1 MKHNTFTRL
10 AALALS
16 LVLALSLAACGSKDN
31 NPNDTTGDKDAAAAT
46 TVKIGVPND
55 TTNEARALLLLQENG
70 IIKLA
75 DGVGITATKND
86 IVENPYNVEIV
97 EAEAAQLPNL
107 LPDVDYAVINS
118 NYAINAGL
126 NPVNDSLL
134 IEGSASAYANIL
146 AVKEGNE
153 NEPKI
158 LALKAALESKQVAD
172 YISETYNGSVVSVVE
187 NPTDGYDASVDY
199 DALKGQ
205 TITIAASPAPHA
217 EILEVVKT
225 ILADKGVTLDIQ
237 VYNDYV
243 VPNTVVDDG
252 TVDANY
258 FQHLPYLEDFNAQN
272 GTHIVSIAAIHV
284 EPMGLYG
291 GKQTT
296 LDALSTSAQ

>member
-1 MKHNTFTRL
+1 MKRTYFTRL
-10 AALALS
+10 AALALT
-16 LVLALSLAACGSKDN
+16 LILALSLTACGGKDTN
-31 NPNDTTGDKDAAAAT
+31 TDADNSGDTKTA
-46 TVKIGVPND
+46 VKIGVPND

-75 DGVGITATKND
+75 DGAGITATKND
-86 IVENPYNVEIV
+86 IVDNPYNVEIV
-97 EAEAAQLPNL
+97 EAEAAQLPNM
-107 LPDVDYAVINS
+107 LPDLDYAVINS

-126 NPVNDSLL
+126 NPVNDSLF

-146 AVKEGNE
+146 AVKEGSE

-172 YISETYNGSVVSVVE
+172 YIAEKYAGSVVSVVE
-187 NPTDGYDASVDY
+187 NPTYGYDASVDY
-199 DALKGQ
+199 EALKGQ
-205 TITIAASPAPHA
+205 TITIAASPTPHA
-217 EILEVVKT
+217 EILEVAKE
-225 ILADKGVTLDIQ
+225 ILAAKDITLDIKS
-237 VYNDYV
+237 YNDYV

-272 GTHIVSIAAIHV
+272 GTHIASIAAIHV

-296 LDALSTSAQ
+296 LDALTTK

>member
-1 MKHNTFTRL
+1 MKRNTFTRL
-10 AALALS
+10 AALALT
-16 LVLALSLAACGSKDN
+16 LILALSLTACGGKDN
-31 NPNDTTGDKDAAAAT
+31 SADNNGDIKT

-75 DGVGITATKND
+75 DGAGITATKND
-86 IVENPYNVEIV
+86 IVDNPYNVEIV
-97 EAEAAQLPNL
+97 EAEAAQLPNM
-107 LPDVDYAVINS
+107 LPDLDYAVINS

-126 NPVNDSLL
+126 NPVTDSLL

-158 LALKAALESKQVAD
+158 LALKAALESQQVAD
-172 YISETYNGSVVSVVE
+172 YISETYNGSVISVVE

-205 TITIAASPAPHA
+205 TITIAASPTPHA
-217 EILEVVKT
+217 EILEVAKE
-225 ILADKGVTLDIQ
+225 ILAAKDITLDIQ
-237 VYNDYV
+237 TYNDYV

-272 GTHIVSIAAIHV
+272 GTHIVSISAVHV

-296 LDALSTSAQ
+296 LDALTTK

>member
-1 MKHNTFTRL
+1 MKHNTLTKIITLAL
-10 AALALS
+10 AA
-16 LVLALSLAACGSKDN
+16 VLALSLAACGSKTNTD
-31 NPNDTTGDKDAAAAT
+31 GDQPAAT
-46 TVKIGVPND
+46 IKIGVPND

-70 IIKLA
+70 IIKLK

-97 EAEAAQLPNL
+97 EAEAAQLPNM
-107 LPDVDYAVINS
+107 LPDLDYAVINS

-153 NEPKI
+153 SAQVV
-158 LALKAALESKQVAD
+158 ALKAALESKQVAD
-172 YISETYNGSVVSVVE
+172 FIAEKYAGSVVSVVE
-187 NPTDGYDASVDY
+187 NPTDGYSDFVDY
-199 DALKGQ
+199 DALKGE
-205 TITIAASPAPHA
+205 TITVAASPTPHA
-217 EILEVVKT
+217 EILEVVKE
-225 ILADKGVTLDIQ
+225 ILAAKDITLDIQ

-252 TVDANY
+252 TVTANY

-272 GTHIVSIAAIHV
+272 GTHIASIAAIHV

>member
-1 MKHNTFTRL
+1 MNMKHNTFTRL
-10 AALALS
+10 AALALT
-16 LVLALSLAACGSKDN
+16 LVLALSLTACGSKDN
-31 NPNDTTGDKDAAAAT
+31 TAADNSSDTKT
-46 TVKIGVPND
+46 TIKIGVPND

-97 EAEAAQLPNL
+97 EAEAAQLPNM
-107 LPDVDYAVINS
+107 LPDLDYAVINS

-146 AVKEGNE
+146 AVKEGSE
-153 NEPKI
+153 NEPAV
-158 LALKAALESKQVAD
+158 LALKAALESQQVAD
-172 YISETYNGSVVSVVE
+172 YIAEKYNGSVISVVE
-187 NPTDGYDASVDY
+187 NPTDGYDATVDY

-205 TITIAASPAPHA
+205 TISIAASPTPHA
-217 EILEVVKT
+217 EILEVVKE
-225 ILADKGVTLDIQ
+225 ILAAKDITLDIQ

-252 TVDANY
+252 TVTANY

-272 GTHIVSIAAIHV
+272 GTHIASVAAIHV

-296 LDALSTSAQ
+296 LDALTTK

>member
-1 MKHNTFTRL
+1 MKHNTLTKIITLAL
-10 AALALS
+10 AA
-16 LVLALSLAACGSKDN
+16 VLALSLAACGSKTDDAG
-31 NPNDTTGDKDAAAAT
+31 DTAAT
-46 TVKIGVPND
+46 IKIGVPND

-70 IIKLA
+70 IIKLK

-107 LPDVDYAVINS
+107 LTDVDYAVINS

-146 AVKEGNE
+146 TVKEGNE
-153 NEPKI
+153 TSPKA
-158 LALKAALESKQVAD
+158 LALKAALESQQVAD
-172 YISETYNGSVVSVVE
+172 FIAEKYAGSVVSVVE
-187 NPTDGYDASVDY
+187 NPTDGYDATVDY
-199 DALKGQ
+199 DALKGE
-205 TITIAASPAPHA
+205 TITVAASPTPHA
-217 EILEVVKT
+217 EILEVAKE
-225 ILADKGVTLDIQ
+225 ILAAKDITLDIQ

-296 LDALSTSAQ
+296 LDALTASAQMR

>member
-1 MKHNTFTRL
+1 MKRTYFTRL
-10 AALALS
+10 AALALT
-16 LVLALSLAACGSKDN
+16 LILALSLTACGGKDTN
-31 NPNDTTGDKDAAAAT
+31 TDGDNSSDTKTA
-46 TVKIGVPND
+46 VKIGVPND

-75 DGVGITATKND
+75 DGAGITATKND
-86 IVENPYNVEIV
+86 IVDNPYNVEIV
-97 EAEAAQLPNL
+97 EAEAAQLPNM
-107 LPDVDYAVINS
+107 LPDLDYAVINS

-126 NPVNDSLL
+126 NPVNDSLF

-172 YISETYNGSVVSVVE
+172 YIAETYAGSVVSVVE

-199 DALKGQ
+199 EALKGQ
-205 TITIAASPAPHA
+205 TITIAASPTPHA
-217 EILEVVKT
+217 EILEVAKE
-225 ILADKGVTLDIQ
+225 ILAAKEITLDIQ
-237 VYNDYV
+237 SYNDYV

-272 GTHIVSIAAIHV
+272 GTHIASIAAIHV

-296 LDALSTSAQ
+296 LDALTTK

>member
-1 MKHNTFTRL
+1 MKHNTLTKIITLAL
-10 AALALS
+10 AA
-16 LVLALSLAACGSKDN
+16 VLALSLAACGSKTDDN
-31 NPNDTTGDKDAAAAT
+31 SGDAAAT
-46 TVKIGVPND
+46 TIKIGVPND

-70 IIKLA
+70 IIKLK

-153 NEPKI
+153 SAQVV
-158 LALKAALESKQVAD
+158 ALKAALESKQVAD
-172 YISETYNGSVVSVVE
+172 FIAERYAGSVVSVVE

-199 DALKGQ
+199 DALKAE
-205 TITIAASPAPHA
+205 TISVAASPTPHA
-217 EILEVVKT
+217 EILEVVKE
-225 ILADKGVTLDIQ
+225 ILAAKDITLDIQ

-272 GTHIVSIAAIHV
+272 GTHIVSVAAIHV

-296 LDALSTSAQ
+296 LDALTASAQ

>member
-1 MKHNTFTRL
+1 MKKHNYFVKL
-10 AALALS
+10 AALALA
-16 LVLALSLAACGSKDN
+16 LVLTLSLTACGGGSKAA
-31 NPNDTTGDKDAAAAT
+31 GDGEKTAI
-46 TVKIGVPND
+46 KIGVPND

-75 DGVGITATKND
+75 DGAGITATKND

-97 EAEAAQLPNL
+97 EAEAAQLPNQ

-146 AVKEGNE
+146 TVKEGNE
-153 NEPKI
+153 TAPKT
-158 LALKAALESKQVAD
+158 LALKAALESQQVVD
-172 YISETYNGSVVSVVE
+172 FITEKYSGSVVSVVE
-187 NPTDGYDASVDY
+187 NPTDGYDAAVDY
-199 DALKGQ
+199 DALNGE
-205 TITIAASPAPHA
+205 TITVAASPTPHA
-217 EILEVVKT
+217 EILEVAKE
-225 ILADKGVTLDIQ
+225 ILAAKGITLDIQ

-272 GTHIVSIAAIHV
+272 GTHIVSVSAIHV

-296 LDALSTSAQ
+296 LDALKGN

>member
-1 MKHNTFTRL
+1 MKHNTLTKIITLAL
-10 AALALS
+10 AA
-16 LVLALSLAACGSKDN
+16 VLALSLAACGSKTDDAG
-31 NPNDTTGDKDAAAAT
+31 DTAAT
-46 TVKIGVPND
+46 IKIGVPND

-70 IIKLA
+70 IIKLK
-75 DGVGITATKND
+75 DGAGITATKND

-107 LPDVDYAVINS
+107 LTDVDYAVINS

-146 AVKEGNE
+146 TVKEGNE
-153 NEPKI
+153 TSPKA
-158 LALKAALESKQVAD
+158 LALKAALESQQVAD
-172 YISETYNGSVVSVVE
+172 FIAEKYAGSVVSVVE
-187 NPTDGYDASVDY
+187 NPTDGYDATVDY
-199 DALKGQ
+199 DALKGE
-205 TITIAASPAPHA
+205 TITVAASPTPHA
-217 EILEVVKT
+217 EILEVAKE
-225 ILADKGVTLDIQ
+225 ILAAKDITLDIQ

-272 GTHIVSIAAIHV
+272 GTHIASIAAIHV

-296 LDALSTSAQ
+296 LDALSAQ

>member
-1 MKHNTFTRL
+1 MNMKHNTFTRL
-10 AALALS
+10 AALALT

-31 NPNDTTGDKDAAAAT
+31 TAADNSSDTKT
-46 TVKIGVPND
+46 TIKIGVPND

-97 EAEAAQLPNL
+97 EAEAAQLPNM
-107 LPDVDYAVINS
+107 LPDLDYAVINS

-146 AVKEGNE
+146 AVKEGSE
-153 NEPKI
+153 NEPAV

-172 YISETYNGSVVSVVE
+172 YIAEKYNGSVISVVE
-187 NPTDGYDASVDY
+187 NPTDGYDATVDY

-205 TITIAASPAPHA
+205 TISIAASPTPHA
-217 EILEVVKT
+217 EILEVVKE
-225 ILADKGVTLDIQ
+225 ILAAKDITLDIQ

-252 TVDANY
+252 TVTANY

-272 GTHIVSIAAIHV
+272 GTHIASVAAIHV

-296 LDALSTSAQ
+296 LDALTTK